1 MDPTDRS
8 RPETLQ
14 DGALAWRRKYAEMR
28 RLLGLVLVLA
38 LVLGFRSSAGAEGR
52 TVVRFGSD
60 LVIEEEMV
68 FRDAVVVGGNVTVN
82 GVVEHDVVAV
92 GGSIILGPESV
103 VGHNVVSVG
112 GTIEKA
118 EGAEVQGDSVEVN
131 LPVLA
136 SSLSSIFRENW
147 QGLRWA
153 FQILALVAF
162 VGFLALALL
171 LITLLPRPVGLI
183 AAAIEDHTLK
193 AALWGL
199 LGTVLIVPLAIF
211 LAISVVGLLFM
222 PLYGFSVACSF
233 LVGYIAVA
241 QLVGKKI
248 TTALKRPDQPMIWQT
263 FWGLI
268 ILWAIGWVP
277 VLGWLVNGVA
287 ALFGLGG
294 VIICLL
300 TALRA

>member
-1 MDPTDRS
+1 
-8 RPETLQ
+8 
-14 DGALAWRRKYAEMR
+14 MR
-28 RLLGLVLVLA
+28 QLLGYGLVLI
-38 LVLGFRSSAGAEGR
+38 LVLGLRAPAGAEGR

-60 LVIEEEMV
+60 LVIEDEMV
-68 FRDAVVVGGNVTVN
+68 FRDAVVIGGNVTVN

-92 GGSIILGPESV
+92 GGSIMLGPESV

-112 GTIEKA
+112 GAIDKA
-118 EGAEVQGDSVEVN
+118 EGAEVQGDTVEVN

-136 SSLSSIFRENW
+136 SSLTSIFKENR
-147 QGLRWA
+147 QALRWA
-153 FQILALVAF
+153 FQILALIAF

-171 LITLLPRPVGLI
+171 LISLLPKPVGLI
-183 AAAIEDHTLK
+183 AAAIEDHALK
-193 AALWGL
+193 AALWGV

-233 LVGYIAVA
+233 LIGYIAVA

-248 TTALKRPDQPMIWQT
+248 TTGLKRPEAPMIWRT

-268 ILWAIGWVP
+268 ILWTISWVP

-287 ALFGLGG
+287 ALLGLGG
-294 VIICLL
+294 VIVALL
-300 TALRA
+300 PTRKA